1 MRCGAGLKRKAAGG
15 SADPSPAV
23 LMRVG
28 RDLGSESRDGGW

>member
-1 MRCGAGLKRKAAGG
+1 MRCSAGLEWKVAGG

-23 LMRVG
+23 LMRIG